1 MKSLHIR
8 ITLLAAAIALVV
20 AAPTGAGWNEGGGEQ
35 EEALTLTPN
44 LENGMEVYEVCSAC
58 HLPEGWGMDDGT
70 CLLYTSD
77 AADDSIRV

>member
-1 MKSLHIR
+1 MKSLHTR

-44 LENGMEVYEVCSAC
+44 LENGMEVYERTIERYPELGERPAASA
-58 HLPEGWGMDDGT
+58 
-70 CLLYTSD
+70 
-77 AADDSIRV
+77 AA